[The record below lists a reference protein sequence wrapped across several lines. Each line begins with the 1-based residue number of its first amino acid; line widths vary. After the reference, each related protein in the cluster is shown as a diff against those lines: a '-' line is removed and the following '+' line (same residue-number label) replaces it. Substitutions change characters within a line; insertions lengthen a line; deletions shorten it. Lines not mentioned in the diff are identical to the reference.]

1 MSKGDNFNDCPFIKT
16 SSFDAMQVYPKTF
29 SKNPHKGKKF
39 PNNELFEMVKRIR
52 KSKVLSGKAFIG
64 NQSLNLKDDA
74 NENLK
79 FCLDEGV
86 IIDFSRSWMAFNTI
100 EKDIF

>member
-1 MSKGDNFNDCPFIKT
+1 
-16 SSFDAMQVYPKTF
+16 MQVYPKTF

-52 KSKVLSGKAFIG
+52 KSKILSGKAFIG

-74 NENLK
+74 NEN
-79 FCLDEGV
+79 
-86 IIDFSRSWMAFNTI
+86 
-100 EKDIF
+100 

>member
-39 PNNELFEMVKRIR
+39 PNNELFEMVKRI
-52 KSKVLSGKAFIG
+52 
-64 NQSLNLKDDA
+64 KDDA